1 MQILTLSLKN
11 EQNEIAQS
19 ADYINLLRRQKF
31 IIKWMIYAVNIINL
45 GVNEISRGWTGLRNF
60 HEELKNWTDPQ
71 RKGKFEE
78 S

>member
-31 IIKWMIYAVNIINL
+31 IIK
-45 GVNEISRGWTGLRNF
+45 
-60 HEELKNWTDPQ
+60 
-71 RKGKFEE
+71 
-78 S
+78 